1 MVTSKFNVGDLII
14 DSNQV
19 HTIVK
24 IEDEKIFYEPLN
36 QNNNRHNCLN
46 SIPLANLSMARIR
59 PLLNSLE
66 VKNLLKT
73 LSTEVEMELPKSTN
87 NRINNNNA
95 YKDILYLNEPAK
107 TAKLLIHLQ
116 KIKKDT
122 KLSYADQ
129 SVFDQGLNHLAEE
142 ISVVSNISLS
152 TATTKLLTAI
162 KR

>member
-1 MVTSKFNVGDLII
+1 MSKFNVGDLII

-95 YKDILYLNEPAK
+95 YKDILYLNEPTK

-152 TATTKLLTAI
+152 TATTKILTAI

>member
-107 TAKLLIHLQ
+107 TVKLLIHLQ

-152 TATTKLLTAI
+152 TATTKILAAI

>member
-107 TAKLLIHLQ
+107 TVKLLIHLQ

-152 TATTKLLTAI
+152 TATTKILTAI

>member
-59 PLLNSLE
+59 PLLSPSE
-66 VKNLLKT
+66 VKKMLEGMT
-73 LSTEVEMELPKSTN
+73 TEEEMDSPKSTN
-87 NRINNNNA
+87 NRINNNNFF
-95 YKDILYLNEPAK
+95 KDVLYLNDPEK
-107 TAKLLIHLQ
+107 TIKLLIHLQ
-116 KIKKDT
+116 KVKKDN

-142 ISVVSNISLS
+142 ISVVSNISVS
-152 TATTKLLTAI
+152 TAAAKILAAI